1 MGILLPS
8 FCKCVDGCNVVNLI
22 LKHSGYC
29 HPLDGGKL
37 YNVNLNLTNSLVQSS
52 QIQKLKKSHW
62 HFLAVLVKWEGK
74 ALKTWILNGQAD
86 HRG

>member
-1 MGILLPS
+1 MQCGGL
-8 FCKCVDGCNVVNLI
+8 N
-22 LKHSGYC
+22 
-29 HPLDGGKL
+29 PLDEGKL

-62 HFLAVLVKWEGK
+62 HLLAILVKREGK
-74 ALKTWILNGQAD
+74 ALKAWILNGQAD